1 METLVICSPKFR
13 TTVRRKKTTML
24 ILCGIAAI
32 AAIAGAIHAL
42 RKALDGLPRNNR
54 DWVFY

>member
-1 METLVICSPKFR
+1 METLVVCSPKFR
-13 TTVRRKKTTML
+13 TTVRRKDIPML

-32 AAIAGAIHAL
+32 AVIAGAIHAL
-42 RKALDGLPRNNR
+42 RRALDGLPRSNR

>member
-1 METLVICSPKFR
+1 METLIICSPRFR
-13 TTVRRKKTTML
+13 TTVRMKEISML
-24 ILCGIAAI
+24 ILCGSAAI

-42 RKALDGLPRNNR
+42 RKALDGLPRSNR

>member
-1 METLVICSPKFR
+1 METFAICSSKFR
-13 TTVRRKKTTML
+13 TTVRRNKIPML

-32 AAIAGAIHAL
+32 AVIAGALHAL
-42 RKALDGLPRNNR
+42 RRAIDGLPRSNR

>member
-1 METLVICSPKFR
+1 
-13 TTVRRKKTTML
+13 ML

-32 AAIAGAIHAL
+32 AVIAGAIHAL
-42 RKALDGLPRNNR
+42 RRALDGLPRNNR